1 MVGVKISDKIY
12 LILLSFRSYTKDVEY
27 FHFTNHYLDQLDRIM
42 YCLYVSIDGC
52 SYFCFGYFKFF
63 TTNSSR
69 WKSSF
74 NCCGVKTNSN
84 EFLIF
89 LSYLSF
95 PPQFIGSLLGVM
107 WTTVGIISFATYGL
121 VRIAANSIHLWR
133 VRIFSAIDFLK
144 EKKNILFRLGL

>member
-1 MVGVKISDKIY
+1 M
-12 LILLSFRSYTKDVEY
+12 
-27 FHFTNHYLDQLDRIM
+27 H
-42 YCLYVSIDGC
+42 CLYVSIDGC

-63 TTNSSR
+63 TANIGR
-69 WKSSF
+69 RKSSF

-121 VRIAANSIHLWR
+121 VRIAANPIHLWR

-144 EKKNILFRLGL
+144 EKKTFSLGLDCDFIALCVDGWTFNSSMDFIFQIGKSEKRSATFYQ